1 MNQAQFILL
10 LIANPFFPPLIC
22 VILELFCVLPL
33 LCISAF
39 PISSS
44 DLFESLS
51 ELIILTAS
59 RCLHGVEIRSVL
71 TESVAQLYTDLDG
84 GFTHAAWILPQWL
97 PLPSFRYTSA
107 SSSALF
113 IDGLSRLHILHCVLQ
128 TKQGWFRFHFFYI
141 GLCCWQLAAFAPG
154 YIVGVCKRGL
164 PLFRSLYYT
173 GSALLCLHRPGYRL
187 H

>member
-10 LIANPFFPPLIC
+10 LIANLFFFSLIC
-22 VILELFCVLPL
+22 VILVRFCVLPL
-33 LCISAF
+33 LCTYSGF

-59 RCLHGVEIRSVL
+59 RCLHGVEIRSIL

-113 IDGLSRLHILHCVLQ
+113 IAGLSWLHLLHCVLQ
-128 TKQGWFRFHFFYI
+128 TKQGWVRFHF
-141 GLCCWQLAAFAPG
+141 LLL
-154 YIVGVCKRGL
+154 VSRVCAMIHCGCLQKRPPIIL
-164 PLFRSLYYT
+164 
-173 GSALLCLHRPGYRL
+173 
-187 H
+187 